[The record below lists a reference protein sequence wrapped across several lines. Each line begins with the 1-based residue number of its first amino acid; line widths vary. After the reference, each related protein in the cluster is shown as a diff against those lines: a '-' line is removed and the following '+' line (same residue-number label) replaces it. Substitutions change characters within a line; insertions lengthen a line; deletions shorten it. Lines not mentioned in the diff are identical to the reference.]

1 MEPNEP
7 VQDKNGIALL
17 VPVGQS
23 IPGLFLASFG
33 KALAAAI
40 SRGIAT
46 TFFVADKAPLEA
58 ARQMLLADALSLS
71 PPIRYLLWMDA
82 DMKLDERH
90 VLGLYDFLESHPEAD
105 AASALYFRKEGFE
118 PVCFT
123 GPFEE
128 QGKKFMRFFMPP
140 TQEPAP
146 VSAAGLGCMM
156 IRTSSLSEKL
166 VKGDT
171 KKKLFWF
178 DNFSEDINFCLAM
191 KEAGMRLFV
200 LPSLVVAHMGGSVTG
215 WHYAKKQEEQGIRK

>member
-7 VQDKNGIALL
+7 AQEKNGIALL

-33 KALAAAI
+33 KALSAAL

-58 ARQMLLADALSLS
+58 ARQMLLMDALSLS
-71 PPIRYLLWMDA
+71 PSLRYVLWMDA

-118 PVCFT
+118 PLCFT

-128 QGKKFMRFFMPP
+128 QGRMFMRFFMPQ

-146 VSAAGLGCMM
+146 ADAAGLGCMM

-166 VKGDT
+166 VKGD
-171 KKKLFWF
+171 KMKKLFWF

-200 LPSLVVAHMGGSVTG
+200 LPSLVVPHMGGAVSL
-215 WHYAKKQEEQGIRK
+215 WHYSKKREEQGKR